1 MVKTD
6 LLYRKFSSANFVP
19 FEAESRILP
28 VRLKNDYVKQD
39 EYFDFEKN
47 KWLPLSVC
55 KPGMGYSEEFVEFPY
70 KAEQYLKNSAEDI
83 FYADIEKEDFSAE
96 EMAKVLIYRNYKN
109 RMKFNRENFYD
120 SRKIKKDFI
129 KAKITTD
136 TENLL
141 LKITFTEFSRDKNEQ
156 PHYETEIPRLEEK
169 SLVFDMKNASANFDD
184 FTKDSLADNKNF
196 CSKLDDILP
205 YEAIEKSY
213 ERLLELAEAFTGV
226 FI

>member
-1 MVKTD
+1 MVTTD
-6 LLYRKFSSANFVP
+6 LLYRKFSSADFVP

-169 SLVFDMKNASANFDD
+169 SLVFDRS
-184 FTKDSLADNKNF
+184 
-196 CSKLDDILP
+196 
-205 YEAIEKSY
+205 
-213 ERLLELAEAFTGV
+213 
-226 FI
+226 